1 MGEETLDRREF
12 LSRIGAFFFIIGLF
26 ALVIFI
32 STDISRTNQNQS
44 IPLTN
49 TAYAAQAIQTQQA
62 GAQTALAQNLPTPTR
77 IRVKDLRATQEF
89 IMYGVQVLQTREAAQ
104 KTAVALGI
112 PPTPI
117 HLKREDIENYIA
129 SQTGFSYLAFL
140 CIGALGVGAG
150 LVILR
155 MTAPPPK
162 PAGRFARIRAWLQK
176 MREDRKKREEAKKKK
191 K

>member
-1 MGEETLDRREF
+1 MGAEPLDRREF
-12 LSRIGAFFFIIGLF
+12 LFRIGVFFIIVGIF
-26 ALVIFI
+26 SMMIFI
-32 STDISRTNQNQS
+32 STDISRTRLNQS

-62 GAQTALAQNLPTPTR
+62 GAQTALAAGLPTPTR

-89 IMYGVQVLQTREAAQ
+89 IQSGVQVLQTREAAQ

-117 HLKREDIENYIA
+117 QISREEIEAHLQ
-129 SQTGFSYLAFL
+129 SQQSFGYLGFL
-140 CIGALGVGAG
+140 CLGTLGIGGG
-150 LVILR
+150 LVLVRIAL
-155 MTAPPPK
+155 PPVK
-162 PAGRFARIRAWLQK
+162 PAGRFAGIRGWLQK
-176 MREDRKKREEAKKKK
+176 MREARKKREEAKKKK